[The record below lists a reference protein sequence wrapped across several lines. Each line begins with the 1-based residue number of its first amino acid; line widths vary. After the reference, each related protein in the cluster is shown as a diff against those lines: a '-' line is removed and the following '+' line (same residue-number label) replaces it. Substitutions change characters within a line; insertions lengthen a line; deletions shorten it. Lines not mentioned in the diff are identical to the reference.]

1 MFFIFEVLLL
11 GRCLIWFAD
20 LHPPPPPKKMFY
32 YYIVLHV
39 FILKRKQKSYYMM
52 LITNQF
58 TMCWQIV
65 KIRDPEQQLEMVGVP
80 EEHIQGHAFHLYH
93 LTSPDDR

>member
-1 MFFIFEVLLL
+1 
-11 GRCLIWFAD
+11 
-20 LHPPPPPKKMFY
+20 
-32 YYIVLHV
+32 
-39 FILKRKQKSYYMM
+39 MM
-52 LITNQF
+52 LIT
-58 TMCWQIV
+58 MCWQMV

>member
-1 MFFIFEVLLL
+1 
-11 GRCLIWFAD
+11 
-20 LHPPPPPKKMFY
+20 
-32 YYIVLHV
+32 VLHV
-39 FILKRKQKSYYMM
+39 IYPQNKTEILLYDAYY
-52 LITNQF
+52 LL
-58 TMCWQIV
+58 CWQMV

>member
-1 MFFIFEVLLL
+1 MLYCYV
-11 GRCLIWFAD
+11 
-20 LHPPPPPKKMFY
+20 
-32 YYIVLHV
+32 VLHV

-52 LITNQF
+52 LIT
-58 TMCWQIV
+58 MCWQMV